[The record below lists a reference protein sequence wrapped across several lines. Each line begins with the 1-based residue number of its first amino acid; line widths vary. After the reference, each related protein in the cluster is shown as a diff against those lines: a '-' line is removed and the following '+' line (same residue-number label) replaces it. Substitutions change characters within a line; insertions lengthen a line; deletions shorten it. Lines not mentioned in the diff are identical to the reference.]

1 MAIWGPKITLKM
13 RKKSTKIGPGGSL
26 GPPWANRILILNPRV
41 HFGAHFGTRPRPKNA
56 SFCKKGA
63 SKHDIYV
70 IFVESAVFLDFG
82 FDFGS
87 IFHQNSMCFF
97 DVFALPLAFF
107 LNAATF
113 TIVCILQCFE
123 QFSRFPL
130 FYFLAKKCPK
140 NRLKMHAS
148 KIGPK

>member
-1 MAIWGPKITLKM
+1 MGPGRGPKII
-13 RKKSTKIGPGGSL
+13 KK
-26 GPPWANRILILNPRV
+26 
-41 HFGAHFGTRPRPKNA
+41 A

-113 TIVCILQCFE
+113 TIVCVLQCFE
-123 QFSRFPL
+123 QFLL
-130 FYFLAKKCPK
+130 FSLFEFLPRNVEKKRSKHEVQK
-140 NRLKMHAS
+140 NDQK
-148 KIGPK
+148 

>member
-1 MAIWGPKITLKM
+1 MGPGRGPKII
-13 RKKSTKIGPGGSL
+13 KK
-26 GPPWANRILILNPRV
+26 
-41 HFGAHFGTRPRPKNA
+41 A

-113 TIVCILQCFE
+113 TIVCVLQCFE
-123 QFSRFPL
+123 QFLLFSLFEFLPRNVEKNDQNMKSRKMIKNDHQGGPRIHENRPIWEQKSMKI
-130 FYFLAKKCPK
+130 AKIVEK
-140 NRLKMHAS
+140 
-148 KIGPK
+148 